1 MLPLCEG
8 FSGLP
13 VHFDTGS
20 QVLEASTVREKCV
33 FVAAEGVCEQDP
45 SQGQGVSYMS

>member
-1 MLPLCEG
+1 MLPLCES

-20 QVLEASTVREKCV
+20 QVPEAATVREKCV
-33 FVAAEGVCEQDP
+33 FVAAEGVWERDP